1 VFDPVDMTFTLLWRD
16 GGGDHPIA
24 TWMHHFD
31 PPASGFDA
39 VPYEED
45 QPGVDAPAKKGDLL
59 VLRFSAA
66 STSTGSNLFVPNGDG
81 SNSSGRIPNLTL
93 PK

>member
-1 VFDPVDMTFTLLWRD
+1 MTFTLLWRD
-16 GGGDHPIA
+16 AGGDHPIA

-39 VPYEED
+39 IPYEED
-45 QPGVDAPAKKGDLL
+45 QPGVAVTANKGDLL

-66 STSTGSNLFVPNGDG
+66 GTTTGSNLFVPNSDG
-81 SNSSGRIPNLTL
+81 RNSNGRIPNLTL
-93 PK
+93 PTPQ